1 MHAVAVAF
9 CTNDLNSFA
18 AFVLSF
24 ATLFE
29 HNKIHCTNHEM
40 QVANENK

>member
-1 MHAVAVAF
+1 MHAIVVAF
-9 CTNDLNSFA
+9 CTNDSFA

-29 HNKIHCTNHEM
+29 HSKIHCTNHEM